1 MMKVIDA
8 EGHVLGRLASLVA
21 QELLAGEE
29 IRIVNADRC
38 IITGKKK
45 MVLAR
50 YRKKRDLT
58 HARKGPYHPKRSD
71 RILKRTVRGMLPVK
85 KPRGKEALKRLR
97 VFIHVPRGLRDEK
110 KIKFEKAME
119 LNTANFV
126 RLGDIAK
133 LIGSKE

>member
-45 MVLAR
+45 FLFSGKMLNCIITELFENLDHFSPTYRRRPAGLNPLMDLIDQCGKPPVLGI
-50 YRKKRDLT
+50 DIFN
-58 HARKGPYHPKRSD
+58 S
-71 RILKRTVRGMLPVK
+71 RI
-85 KPRGKEALKRLR
+85 
-97 VFIHVPRGLRDEK
+97 I
-110 KIKFEKAME
+110 
-119 LNTANFV
+119 
-126 RLGDIAK
+126 
-133 LIGSKE
+133 LI